1 MRASLALSSSNSW
14 RSFADIVTGRSTTP
28 DEERSRLLPFAAL
41 AACGLPAFAV
51 AALAFRARVLW
62 VDDMVSVQ
70 EEMGER

>member
-28 DEERSRLLPFAAL
+28 NEERSRLLPL
-41 AACGLPAFAV
+41 AACGLAAFAV
-51 AALAFRARVLW
+51 AALAVRARVLW

>member
-28 DEERSRLLPFAAL
+28 DEERSRLLPL
-41 AACGLPAFAV
+41 AACGLAAFAV
-51 AALAFRARVLW
+51 ATLAVRARVLW

>member
-1 MRASLALSSSNSW
+1 M
-14 RSFADIVTGRSTTP
+14 P
-28 DEERSRLLPFAAL
+28 DEERSRLLPL
-41 AACGLPAFAV
+41 AARGLAAFAV